1 MKSPLTARVLTGAL
15 VACLSAVAL
24 VGCANP
30 VEKLIESGAEKLIE
44 QGTGGN
50 VSIDSSEGGISFS
63 DGDGNE
69 VTFGA
74 GAEVP
79 AEWPGLPLPDGELI
93 GSTITGEAIG
103 LSYNTT
109 QVEVDAL
116 VEKLERDGFEV
127 DQSMTLD
134 VAETRIFKKGDAGAS
149 LQWTKEDDGRVTLMY
164 FAD

>member
-1 MKSPLTARVLTGAL
+1 MKISFVARALTGTLIAS
-15 VACLSAVAL
+15 LSAVAL

-50 VSIDSSEGGISFS
+50 VNIDSGEGGISFS

-79 AEWPGLPLPDGELI
+79 AAWPGLPLPEGELI
-93 GSTITGEAIG
+93 GSTITGDAVG
-103 LSYNTT
+103 LSYHTT
-109 QVEVDAL
+109 QNEVDAL
-116 VEKLERDGFEV
+116 IEKLESDGFEV